1 MKHIGFQIL
10 CFMFL
15 STCLLYSQNEKFYF
29 SNGNKIFLNEVK
41 GKYTF
46 RFDKKNLESNK
57 AKVVKDEKIK
67 NVEWLSD
74 TICMVDL
81 NDTISQL
88 KPSNNRIVADNN
100 IKAMNKVYRTQDG
113 LEMAV
118 TNEIIARFNSNVSQN
133 TIQLYLKK
141 YSAKIVNK
149 TKLLCIIDIPVDYD
163 VFEISNELQ
172 KSGLVKYCQPNFIAK
187 LKYYQMPTDEYFSN
201 QYYLHNTGQIL
212 QNGIGYTC
220 TQGADINAPEAWEIT
235 KGNNSIVVAIL
246 DQGVRYNPDLLGAN
260 VMRLNGSNFGNGDRD
275 DSYSRLS
282 ECHGD
287 AIAGIIAAQHNNEG
301 IAGIAPNCKIM
312 PVRFSSNTDMASMA
326 LAISFAKNN
335 GADIISNS
343 WGYDSNDPNLS
354 PAILDAIEDA
364 TTTGRNGKGCVVLF
378 AAGNSAR
385 HLSSDDGYIGF
396 PANNRIVGLIT
407 VGASDRNDVQ
417 ANYSPTS
424 HDSCFIDIVAPS
436 SRTVPSMAQNCDYPN
451 ESGDLWTTDIHD
463 YMFSCGYNPTTESMW
478 NCNGYP
484 TLGTYLPNSGTNY
497 EYYTGFFGGTSAAC
511 PQVAAVAALIL
522 SVDPDLT
529 QQEVSEILMST
540 ARKAGSYS
548 YGNTSVHIYGTW
560 NPQMGYGVLD
570 AYAAVLKAS
579 CISSFTDQTVTSD
592 KTIYG
597 CDVLDVE
604 NVQVSNNAKLKLIS
618 PTKVT
623 INGPFT
629 IETGS
634 SLDVR

>member
-1 MKHIGFQIL
+1 MKHKRFQIL

-15 STCLLYSQNEKFYF
+15 STCLLYSQNEKFYL

-41 GKYTF
+41 GRYTF
-46 RFDKKNLESNK
+46 RFDKKNFKSNE
-57 AKVVKDEKIK
+57 AKVVKDETIK

-81 NDTISQL
+81 YDTISLL
-88 KPSNNRIVADNN
+88 KPSNNRIVADKN
-100 IKAMNKVYRTQDG
+100 IKSINKVYRTHG
-113 LEMAV
+113 GFEMAV
-118 TNEIIARFNSNVSQN
+118 NNEVIARFKSDVSQN
-133 TIQLYLKK
+133 TIQIYLKK
-141 YSAKIVNK
+141 YSAKIVKN
-149 TKLLCIIDIPVDYD
+149 TKILCIIDIPVDFD
-163 VFEISNELQ
+163 VFEVSNELQ
-172 KSGLVKYCQPNFIAK
+172 KSGLVKYCQPNFNFK
-187 LKYYQMPTDEYFSN
+187 LSYQELPTDAYFNN

-212 QNGIGYTC
+212 QNGNNHTC
-220 TQGADINAPEAWEIT
+220 TQGADINAPEAWDIT

-246 DQGVRYNPDLLGAN
+246 DQGVRNHPDLLFSN
-260 VMRLNGSNFGNGDRD
+260 ILRKPGSNFGNGDNNN
-275 DSYSRLS
+275 S
-282 ECHGD
+282 ESQNSERHGD

-312 PVRFSSNTDMASMA
+312 PVRLGDASDFA
-326 LAISFAKNN
+326 SLAQAITFAKNS
-335 GADIISNS
+335 GADILSNS
-343 WGYDSNDPNLS
+343 WVINDENPNFS
-354 PAILDAIEDA
+354 PAIIDAIEDA
-364 TTTGRNGKGCVVLF
+364 TSNGRDGKGCVVVF
-378 AAGNSAR
+378 SVGNSAY
-385 HLSSDDGYIGF
+385 HTQNKNGTIEF
-396 PANNRIVGLIT
+396 PANNRNVGLIA

-417 ANYSPTS
+417 ADYSPTS

-436 SRTVPSMAQNCDYPN
+436 SRTIPTLLSNCDFPN
-451 ESGDLWTTDIHD
+451 ESGDVWTTDID
-463 YMFSCGYNPTTESMW
+463 AGVYTGCNPTIEEIR
-478 NCNGYP
+478 NCGRFPAGGIYM
-484 TLGTYLPNSGTNY
+484 PNSGTNFQ
-497 EYYTGFFGGTSAAC
+497 YYTGFFEGTSAAC

-548 YGNTSVHIYGTW
+548 YGNTSGHIYGTW

-579 CISSFTDQTVTSD
+579 CVSSFTDQTVISD

-604 NVQVSNNAKLKLIS
+604 NVQVSNNSKLKLIS
-618 PTKVT
+618 PTEVT